1 MSEAEVAPDFVIH
14 KAEGKRK
21 FSRAALHKEK
31 NAGQELEN
39 GVKYNQETIDGQRTN
54 NNIQSWNGNRTEAS
68 DDGLYGARPSRDN
81 AGIQPFLRRSEVRSS
96 NNGIIIH
103 DPSPEFKAELEAK
116 GKPIN
121 SYKELA
127 ANSDEDAASF
137 ISKFRAA
144 NEFNGKKAAQ
154 VYEYLPEE
162 YKQMKLFTAENGK
175 SGFALKPD
183 GDIVSVFSAEKGSTT
198 GLMNLAIQN
207 GGKKL
212 DCFDTFLPKIYK
224 KFGFVEVDRVKW
236 NEEYKPT
243 NWDKEFFKQ
252 YNNGEPDVVY
262 MELKSSNTPTQEKQ
276 ITKKYNPDR
285 ETYQEKLAREQS
297 EQVRADVTHSE
308 YVAKTTGRTSE
319 DIIRGINSGDV
330 VLKTVADID
339 SLVSQVA
346 DETADIRDLF
356 NEKTFC
362 IKLKVFDLHIPL
374 TKQYSFYGKL
384 ILNINFLT

>member
-21 FSRAALHKEK
+21 FSRAEK
-31 NAGQELEN
+31 QNRKATQENNLKKIDETYTFEREIPEIEEN
-39 GVKYNQETIDGQRTN
+39 PIDDTEHFQTVRMKDKNGKMVADCTIEID
-54 NNIQSWNGNRTEAS
+54 
-68 DDGLYGARPSRDN
+68 DDGAILP
-81 AGIQPFLRRSEVRSS
+81 
-96 NNGIIIH
+96 
-103 DPSPEFKAELEAK
+103 
-116 GKPIN
+116 
-121 SYKELA
+121 
-127 ANSDEDAASF
+127 F
-137 ISKFRAA
+137 ISKWDKTHKHTASSLFAGLMTNYFPNSKIRWRAISEA
-144 NEFNGKKAAQ
+144 SVKSYNKFCKDFPELAERVDFINDVKLDTPNTALYTSEKGVNSNGKGSNHSQEQGRSGQSLEREVGSDSGSPSAQNLMQGERTSGGTLDNGTVGKGLSTSDERGKAS
-154 VYEYLPEE
+154 
-162 YKQMKLFTAENGK
+162 NGSDSK
-175 SGFALKPD
+175 
-183 GDIVSVFSAEKGSTT
+183 
-198 GLMNLAIQN
+198 
-207 GGKKL
+207 
-212 DCFDTFLPKIYK
+212 
-224 KFGFVEVDRVKW
+224 R
-236 NEEYKPT
+236 
-243 NWDKEFFKQ
+243 
-252 YNNGEPDVVY
+252 
-262 MELKSSNTPTQEKQ
+262 Q
-276 ITKKYNPDR
+276 ITKKYDPDR